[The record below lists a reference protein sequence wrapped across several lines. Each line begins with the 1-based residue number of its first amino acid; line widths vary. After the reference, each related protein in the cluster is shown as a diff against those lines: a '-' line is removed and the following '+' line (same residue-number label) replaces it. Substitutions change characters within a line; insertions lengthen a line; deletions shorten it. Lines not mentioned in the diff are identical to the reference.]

1 MMVEKAPRHEER
13 DALPLCVGMVLRAA
27 EFAATEQTATQAL
40 NAWLSCVDTQ
50 PTIEVHCTQRVL
62 RWLELLLNRWV
73 Y

>member
-1 MMVEKAPRHEER
+1 MAAPIAGPPAPMMVEKAPRHEER

-50 PTIEVHCTQRVL
+50 PTIEVHLL
-62 RWLELLLNRWV
+62 RGF
-73 Y
+73 